1 MRAVEF
7 VVSVPRYVFTLI
19 AGRIYQPAFWG
30 PLSLVQYREVP
41 EPQLPGPDWV
51 KVKVR
56 YGGICASDIGMVR
69 LTDSPSLSPFG
80 SKRFTIGHENIGTLV
95 EVGEQV
101 EGFSV
106 GDRVVVDP
114 VLACAARGIDSPC
127 RACQEGQFPRCE
139 NITEGN
145 LSPGLQIGACAD
157 TGGSWSPYF
166 VAHRSQLFHV
176 PDGINDENAI
186 IVDAFCSALH
196 PVIRNLPRDEDT
208 ALIIGAGTIS
218 ICTLVALRALGS
230 QARVIVLA
238 KYPFQGELARRYGA
252 DEVVY
257 LDKEGK
263 YYHSIAE
270 LVGGKLGQPILGK
283 LVMIGGADVTYEC
296 VASETSVRDALWL
309 TRAGGT
315 VVQIGLL
322 GPQTERIDW
331 TPLWFKELTMVGT
344 VCSSTEEYQ
353 GQRIRCYQLALDFM
367 AQGKVDLAPLLT
379 HTFRLDDYRRALAM
393 NMNKSRH
400 RLVHSAF
407 AFD

>member
-1 MRAVEF
+1 MLAVQF
-7 VVSVPRYVFTLI
+7 VVRVPRYVFTLI
-19 AGRIYQPAFWG
+19 AGRLYQPAFWG
-30 PLSLVQYREVP
+30 PLSLVQYRELP

-56 YGGICASDIGMVR
+56 YGGICASDMGLVR
-69 LTDSPSLSPFG
+69 LTDSPALSPFG
-80 SKRFTIGHENIGTLV
+80 SERFTIGHENMGTLV

-101 EGFSV
+101 EGFAV
-106 GDRVVVDP
+106 GDRVVADP
-114 VLACAARGIDSPC
+114 MLPCAARGINPPC
-127 RACQEGQFPRCE
+127 RACQEGQFSRCE

-145 LSPGLQIGACAD
+145 LSRGVQIGACAD

-166 VAHRSQLFHV
+166 VAHRCQLFLV
-176 PDGINDENAI
+176 PEGVSDENALL
-186 IVDAFCSALH
+186 VEPFCSALH

-208 ALIIGAGTIS
+208 ALIIGAGTIG
-218 ICTLVALRALGS
+218 ICVLAALRALDS
-230 QARVIVLA
+230 HARVIVLV
-238 KYPFQGELARRYGA
+238 KYPFQGELAWRYGA

-257 LDKEGK
+257 WDKRGK
-263 YYHSIAE
+263 YYNSIAE
-270 LVGGKLGQPILGK
+270 LVGGKLFQPILGK
-283 LVMIGGADVTYEC
+283 PVMIGGVDVTYDC
-296 VASETSVRDALWL
+296 VGSEVSIRDALWL

-315 VVQIGLL
+315 IVQIGL
-322 GPQTERIDW
+322 GSTGKIDW

-344 VCSSTEEYQ
+344 LASSTEEYQ
-353 GQRIRCYQLALDFM
+353 GQRIRCCQLALGFM

-407 AFD
+407 VFD

>member
-1 MRAVEF
+1 MKAVQI

-19 AGRIYQPAFWG
+19 AGRLYQPAFYG
-30 PLSLVQYREVP
+30 PLSLVHYREVP
-41 EPQLPGPDWV
+41 EPQLPGPDWA

-56 YGGICASDIGMVR
+56 YGGICASDVGGMVC
-69 LTDSPSLSPFG
+69 LQDSPSLTPFG
-80 SKRFTIGHENIGTLV
+80 SERFTIGHENVGTLV

-101 EGFSV
+101 EGFTV
-106 GDRVVVDP
+106 GDRVVADP
-114 VLACAARGIDSPC
+114 VLACAARGMNSPC
-127 RACQEGQFPRCE
+127 RSCQEGQFSRCE

-145 LSPGLQIGACAD
+145 LSPGLQIGTCAD

-176 PDGINDENAI
+176 PESVSDENAI
-186 IVDAFCSALH
+186 LVDAFCSALH

-218 ICTLVALRALGS
+218 ICTLAALRALDS
-230 QARVIVLA
+230 RARVIVLA

-252 DEVVY
+252 DKVVY

-263 YYHSIAE
+263 YYNSIAE
-270 LVGGKLGQPILGK
+270 LVGGKLFQPMLGK
-283 LVMIGGADVTYEC
+283 PVMIGGADVTYEC
-296 VASETSVRDALWL
+296 VASEASVRDAFWL

-315 VVQIGLL
+315 IVQIGLL
-322 GPQTERIDW
+322 GPTGRIDW
-331 TPLWFKELTMVGT
+331 SPLWFKELTMVGT

-407 AFD
+407 VFD

>member
-1 MRAVEF
+1 MRAVQF
-7 VVSVPRYVFTLI
+7 LVSVPRYVFTLV

-41 EPQLPGPDWV
+41 EPQLPGPDWA

-56 YGGICASDIGMVR
+56 YGGICASDMGLIR
-69 LTDSPSLSPFG
+69 LTESPALSPFG
-80 SKRFTIGHENIGTLV
+80 SERFTLGHENMGILV

-101 EGFSV
+101 EGFAV
-106 GDRVVVDP
+106 GDRVVADP
-114 VLACAARGIDSPC
+114 LLACAARGINPPC
-127 RACQEGQFPRCE
+127 RSCQEGQFPRCE
-139 NITEGN
+139 NLTEGN
-145 LSPGLQIGACAD
+145 LSRGVQIGACAD

-176 PDGINDENAI
+176 PEGISDENALL
-186 IVDAFCSALH
+186 VEPFCSALH

-208 ALIIGAGTIS
+208 ALIIGAGTIG
-218 ICTLVALRALGS
+218 ICALVALRALDS
-230 QARVIVLA
+230 RARVIVLA

-252 DEVVY
+252 DEVIY
-257 LDKEGK
+257 LDKGGK
-263 YYHSIAE
+263 YYNSIAE
-270 LVGGKLGQPILGK
+270 LVGGKLFQPILGK
-283 LVMIGGADVTYEC
+283 PVMIGGADVTYDC
-296 VASETSVRDALWL
+296 VASEVSIRDALWL

-315 VVQIGLL
+315 VVQIGL
-322 GPQTERIDW
+322 GATGKIDW
-331 TPLWFKELTMVGT
+331 TPLWFRELTMVGT
-344 VCSSTEEYQ
+344 VYYSIEEYQ
-353 GQRIRCYQLALDFM
+353 GQRIRCHQLALEFM

-407 AFD
+407 VFD

>member
-1 MRAVEF
+1 MKAVQF
-7 VVSVPRYVFTLI
+7 VISVPRYVFTLI
-19 AGRIYQPAFWG
+19 AGRLHQPAFYG
-30 PLSLVQYREVP
+30 PLSLVHYREVP
-41 EPQLPGPDWV
+41 EPRLPGPDWA

-56 YGGICASDIGMVR
+56 YGGICASDMGMVR
-69 LTDSPSLSPFG
+69 LTDSPSISPFG
-80 SKRFTIGHENIGTLV
+80 SERFTVGHENVGTLV

-101 EGFSV
+101 EGFTV
-106 GDRVVVDP
+106 GDRVVADP
-114 VLACAARGIDSPC
+114 FLPCAARGIGSPC
-127 RACQEGQFPRCE
+127 RSCQEGQFPRCE

-145 LSPGLQIGACAD
+145 LSPGVQIGACAD

-176 PDGINDENAI
+176 PESVSDENAI
-186 IVDAFCSALH
+186 LVDAFCSALH
-196 PVIRNLPRDEDT
+196 PVIRNLPRAEDT

-218 ICTLVALRALGS
+218 ICALAALRALDS
-230 QARVIVLA
+230 RARVIVLA

-270 LVGGKLGQPILGK
+270 LAGGKLFQPVLGK
-283 LVMIGGADVTYEC
+283 PVMIGGADATYEC
-296 VASETSVRDALWL
+296 VASEASVRDALWL

-322 GPQTERIDW
+322 GPTEKIDW
-331 TPLWFKELTMVGT
+331 SPLWFKELTMVGT
-344 VCSSTEEYQ
+344 LCSSTEEYQ

-400 RLVHSAF
+400 QLVHSAF
-407 AFD
+407 VFD

>member
-19 AGRIYQPAFWG
+19 AGRLYRPAFYG
-30 PLSLVQYREVP
+30 PLSLVEYREVP
-41 EPQLPGPDWV
+41 EPRLPGPDWV

-56 YGGICASDIGMVR
+56 YGGICASDVGMIR
-69 LTDSPSLSPFG
+69 LNESPSLSPFG
-80 SKRFTIGHENIGTLV
+80 SERFTLGHENVGTLV

-101 EGFSV
+101 EGFTV
-106 GDRVVVDP
+106 GDRVVADP
-114 VLACAARGIDSPC
+114 VLACATRGINAPC
-127 RACQEGQFPRCE
+127 SACQEGQFPRCE
-139 NITEGN
+139 HITGGN

-157 TGGSWSPYF
+157 TGGSWSPCF

-176 PDGINDENAI
+176 PDSVSDENAI
-186 IVDAFCSALH
+186 LVDAFCSALH

-218 ICTLVALRALGS
+218 ICTLAALRALDS
-230 QARVIVLA
+230 RARVIVLA
-238 KYPFQGELARRYGA
+238 KYPFQGELAQRYGA

-263 YYHSIAE
+263 YYIAIAE
-270 LVGGKLGQPILGK
+270 LVGGKLFQPILGK
-283 LVMIGGADVTYEC
+283 PVMTGGADVTYDC
-296 VASETSVRDALWL
+296 IASGVSVRDALWL
-309 TRAGGT
+309 TRAGGRI
-315 VVQIGLL
+315 VQIGL
-322 GPQTERIDW
+322 GQTGKIDW

-344 VCSSTEEYQ
+344 LCSSTEEYQ

>member
-1 MRAVEF
+1 MRAVQF
-7 VVSVPRYVFTLI
+7 VVSVPRYVFTLT
-19 AGRIYQPAFWG
+19 AGRLYQPAFYG
-30 PLSLVQYREVP
+30 PLSLVQYGEVP
-41 EPQLPGPDWV
+41 EPQLPGPDWA

-56 YGGICASDIGMVR
+56 YGGMCASDVGLVR

-80 SKRFTIGHENIGTLV
+80 SERFIIGHENVGTLV

-101 EGFSV
+101 EGFTV
-106 GDRVVVDP
+106 GDRVVADP
-114 VLACAARGIDSPC
+114 FLPCAARGMNPPC
-127 RACQEGQFPRCE
+127 RSCQEGQFSRCE

-145 LSPGLQIGACAD
+145 LSRGLMIGTCAD

-176 PDGINDENAI
+176 PEGVSDENAI
-186 IVDAFCSALH
+186 LVDAFCSTLH

-208 ALIIGAGTIS
+208 ALIIGAGAIS
-218 ICTLVALRALGS
+218 ICALAALRALDS
-230 QARVIVLA
+230 RARVIVLA
-238 KYPFQGELARRYGA
+238 KYPFQGDLARRYGA

-257 LDKEGK
+257 WDKGGK
-263 YYHSIAE
+263 YYTAIAK
-270 LVGGKLGQPILGK
+270 LVGGKLFQPMLGK
-283 LVMIGGADVTYEC
+283 PVMIGGADVTYEC
-296 VASETSVRDALWL
+296 VASKVSIRDALWF
-309 TRAGGT
+309 TRAGGKI
-315 VVQIGLL
+315 VQIGL
-322 GPQTERIDW
+322 GQTGKIDW
-331 TPLWFKELTMVGT
+331 TPLWLKELTMVGT

-353 GQRIRCYQLALDFM
+353 GQRIRCYQLALDFI

-407 AFD
+407 VFD

>member
-1 MRAVEF
+1 MRAVQF
-7 VVSVPRYVFTLI
+7 LVSIPRYVFTLI

-41 EPQLPGPDWV
+41 EPQLPGPDWA

-56 YGGICASDIGMVR
+56 YGGICASDVGMVR
-69 LTDSPSLSPFG
+69 LHESPSLSPFG
-80 SKRFTIGHENIGTLV
+80 SERFTLGHENVGTLV

-101 EGFSV
+101 EGFAV
-106 GDRVVVDP
+106 GDRVVADP
-114 VLACAARGIDSPC
+114 MLPCAARGINPPC
-127 RACQEGQFPRCE
+127 RSCQEGQFPRCE

-176 PDGINDENAI
+176 PESISDENALL
-186 IVDAFCSALH
+186 VEPFCSALH

-208 ALIIGAGTIS
+208 ALIIAAGTIG
-218 ICTLVALRALGS
+218 ICALVALRALDS
-230 QARVIVLA
+230 RARVIVLA

-257 LDKEGK
+257 LDKGGK
-263 YYHSIAE
+263 YYNSIAE
-270 LVGGKLGQPILGK
+270 LVGGKLFQPVLGK
-283 LVMIGGADVTYEC
+283 PVMIGGADVTYDC
-296 VASETSVRDALWL
+296 VASEVSIRDALWL

-315 VVQIGLL
+315 IVQIGL
-322 GPQTERIDW
+322 GSTGKIDW
-331 TPLWFKELTMVGT
+331 TPLWFRELTMVGT
-344 VCSSTEEYQ
+344 VYYSIEEYQ
-353 GQRIRCYQLALDFM
+353 GQRIRCHQLALEFM

-407 AFD
+407 VFD

>member
-19 AGRIYQPAFWG
+19 AGRIYQPAFYG
-30 PLSLVQYREVP
+30 PLSLVQYRKVP
-41 EPQLPGPDWV
+41 EPRLPGPDWA

-56 YGGICASDIGMVR
+56 YGGICASDVGIIR
-69 LTDSPSLSPFG
+69 LTESPALSPFG
-80 SKRFTIGHENIGTLV
+80 SERFTIGHENVGTLA
-95 EVGEQV
+95 EVGEEV
-101 EGFSV
+101 KGFIV
-106 GDRVVVDP
+106 GDRVVADP
-114 VLACAARGIDSPC
+114 VLACAPRGIDPPC

-145 LSPGLQIGACAD
+145 LSPGVQIGACAD
-157 TGGSWSPYF
+157 TGGSWGLYF

-176 PDGINDENAI
+176 PEDVSDENAI
-186 IVDAFCSALH
+186 LVDAFCSALH

-208 ALIIGAGTIS
+208 ALIIGAGTIG
-218 ICTLVALRALGS
+218 ICTLAALRSLDS
-230 QARVIVLA
+230 RARVIVLA

-252 DEVVY
+252 DEVIY
-257 LDKEGK
+257 WDKGGK
-263 YYHSIAE
+263 YYTAIAD
-270 LVGGKLGQPILGK
+270 LVDGKLFQPMLGK
-283 LVMIGGADVTYEC
+283 PVMIGGADVTYDC
-296 VASETSVRDALWL
+296 IGSEVSIRDALWL

-315 VVQIGLL
+315 IVQIGL
-322 GPQTERIDW
+322 GSTGKIDW

-367 AQGKVDLAPLLT
+367 VQGKVDLAPLLT

-393 NMNKSRH
+393 NMDKSRH

-407 AFD
+407 VFD

>member
-1 MRAVEF
+1 MKAVQF

-19 AGRIYQPAFWG
+19 AGRLYQPAFYG

-51 KVKVR
+51 KIRVR
-56 YGGICASDIGMVR
+56 YGGICASDVGMIR
-69 LTDSPSLSPFG
+69 LKDSPALSPFG
-80 SKRFTIGHENIGTLV
+80 SERFTIGHENVGVLV

-106 GDRVVVDP
+106 GERVVADP
-114 VLACAARGIDSPC
+114 VLACAARGIDPPC
-127 RACQEGQFPRCE
+127 RACRQGQFPRCE
-139 NITEGN
+139 NITGGN
-145 LSPGLQIGACAD
+145 LSRGIQIGACAD

-176 PDGINDENAI
+176 PDGVSDENAI
-186 IVDAFCSALH
+186 LVDAFCSALH
-196 PVIRNLPRDEDT
+196 PVIRNLPGDEDT

-218 ICTLVALRALGS
+218 ICALTALRTLGS
-230 QARVIVLA
+230 RARVIVLA

-257 LDKEGK
+257 LDREGK
-263 YYHSIAE
+263 YYTTMAG
-270 LVGGKLGQPILGK
+270 LVGGKLFQPVLGK
-283 LVMIGGADVTYEC
+283 PVMIGGADVTYDC
-296 VASETSVRDALWL
+296 IGSEASVRDALWL

-315 VVQIGLL
+315 IVQIGL
-322 GPQTERIDW
+322 GAEGKIDW
-331 TPLWFKELTMVGT
+331 TPLWFKELTLVGT
-344 VCSSTEEYQ
+344 LCSSTEEYQ

-367 AQGKVDLAPLLT
+367 AQGRVDLSPLLT

-393 NMNKSRH
+393 NMSKDRH

-407 AFD
+407 VFD

>member
-1 MRAVEF
+1 MKAIQF
-7 VVSVPRYVFTLI
+7 VAIVPRYVFVM
-19 AGRIYQPAFWG
+19 AVGRIHRPASYG
-30 PLSLVQYREVP
+30 PLSCVQYRELP
-41 EPQLPGPDWV
+41 EPRLPGPQWV
-51 KVKVR
+51 KVKTR
-56 YGGICASDIGMVR
+56 YGGICASDVGMI
-69 LTDSPSLSPFG
+69 LAKDSPSLSPFG
-80 SKRFTIGHENIGTLV
+80 SKRFTIGHENMGTLV

-106 GDRVVVDP
+106 GDRVVADP
-114 VLACAARGIDSPC
+114 VLACAARGMNSPC
-127 RACQEGQFPRCE
+127 GSCQEGQFPRCE

-145 LSPGLQIGACAD
+145 LSPGLQIGTCAD

-176 PDGINDENAI
+176 PEGVSDENAI
-186 IVDAFCSALH
+186 LVDAFCSALH

-218 ICTLVALRALGS
+218 ICTLAALRALDS
-230 QARVIVLA
+230 RARVIVLA

-257 LDKEGK
+257 WDKGGK
-263 YYHSIAE
+263 YYTAIAD
-270 LVGGKLGQPILGK
+270 LVGGKLFQPLLGK
-283 LVMIGGADVTYEC
+283 PVMIGGADVTYEC

-331 TPLWFKELTMVGT
+331 TPLWFKELAMVGT

-353 GQRIRCYQLALDFM
+353 GQRIHCYQLALDFM
-367 AQGKVDLAPLLT
+367 AQGSVDLTPLLT

-407 AFD
+407 VFD

>member
-1 MRAVEF
+1 MRAVQF

-19 AGRIYQPAFWG
+19 AGRLYQPAFYG

-41 EPQLPGPDWV
+41 EPQLPGPDWA

-56 YGGICASDIGMVR
+56 YGGICASDVGMI
-69 LTDSPSLSPFG
+69 LAKDSPLLSPFA
-80 SKRFTIGHENIGTLV
+80 SERFVIGHENVGTLV

-101 EGFSV
+101 EGFTV

-114 VLACAARGIDSPC
+114 LLTCAARGIDSPC

-145 LSPGLQIGACAD
+145 LSRGLQIGACAD

-166 VAHRSQLFHV
+166 VAHSSQLFHV
-176 PDGINDENAI
+176 PEDVSDENAI
-186 IVDAFCSALH
+186 LVDAFCSTLH

-208 ALIIGAGTIS
+208 ALIIGAGPIS
-218 ICTLVALRALGS
+218 ICTLAALRALDS
-230 QARVIVLA
+230 RARVIVLA
-238 KYPFQGELARRYGA
+238 KYPFQGELARQYGA

-257 LDKEGK
+257 WDKRGK
-263 YYHSIAE
+263 YFTAIAE
-270 LVGGKLGQPILGK
+270 LTGGKLFQPILGK
-283 LVMIGGADVTYEC
+283 PVMIGGADVTYEC
-296 VASETSVRDALWL
+296 VGSEVSVRDALWF

-315 VVQIGLL
+315 IVQIGLM
-322 GPQTERIDW
+322 GPTWKIDW

-353 GQRIRCYQLALDFM
+353 GQRIRCYQLALDFID
-367 AQGKVDLAPLLT
+367 QGKVDLAPLLT
-379 HTFRLDDYRRALAM
+379 HTFRLEDYRQALAM

-407 AFD
+407 TFD

>member
-1 MRAVEF
+1 MRAVQF
-7 VVSVPRYVFTLI
+7 VVSVPRYVFTLV
-19 AGRIYQPAFWG
+19 AGRLYQPAFYG

-51 KVKVR
+51 KVKTR
-56 YGGICASDIGMVR
+56 YGGICASDVGMI
-69 LTDSPSLSPFG
+69 LAKDSPLLSPFA
-80 SKRFTIGHENIGTLV
+80 SERFVIGHENVGTLV

-101 EGFSV
+101 EGFTV

-114 VLACAARGIDSPC
+114 LLTCAARGIDSPC

-145 LSPGLQIGACAD
+145 LSRGLQIGACAD

-166 VAHRSQLFHV
+166 VAHSSQLFHV
-176 PDGINDENAI
+176 PEDVSDENAI
-186 IVDAFCSALH
+186 LVDAFCSTLH

-208 ALIIGAGTIS
+208 ALIIGAGPIS
-218 ICTLVALRALGS
+218 ICTLAALRALDS
-230 QARVIVLA
+230 RARVIVLA
-238 KYPFQGELARRYGA
+238 KYPFQGELARQYGA

-257 LDKEGK
+257 WDKRGK
-263 YYHSIAE
+263 YFTAIAE
-270 LVGGKLGQPILGK
+270 LTGGKLFQPILGK
-283 LVMIGGADVTYEC
+283 PVMIGGADVTYEC
-296 VASETSVRDALWL
+296 VGSEVSVRDALWF

-315 VVQIGLL
+315 IVQIGLM
-322 GPQTERIDW
+322 GPTWKIDW

-353 GQRIRCYQLALDFM
+353 GQRIRCYQLALDFID
-367 AQGKVDLAPLLT
+367 QGKVDLAPLLT
-379 HTFRLDDYRRALAM
+379 HTFRLEDYRQALAM

-407 AFD
+407 TFD

>member
-1 MRAVEF
+1 MRAAQF
-7 VVSVPRYVFTLI
+7 LVSVPRYVFTLI

-30 PLSLVQYREVP
+30 PLSLVQYREVS
-41 EPQLPGPDWV
+41 EPQLPGPDWA

-56 YGGICASDIGMVR
+56 YGGICATDVGMIR
-69 LTDSPSLSPFG
+69 LNESPSLSPFG
-80 SKRFTIGHENIGTLV
+80 SERFTIGHENVGTLV
-95 EVGEQV
+95 EVGDQV
-101 EGFSV
+101 EGFTV
-106 GDRVVVDP
+106 GDRVVADP
-114 VLACAARGIDSPC
+114 VLAW
-127 RACQEGQFPRCE
+127 QFSRCE
-139 NITEGN
+139 NITEGS
-145 LSPGLQIGACAD
+145 LSPGVQIGACAD

-176 PDGINDENAI
+176 PEGVSDE
-186 IVDAFCSALH
+186 DALLVEPLCAALH

-218 ICTLVALRALGS
+218 ICALVALRALDS
-230 QARVIVLA
+230 RARVIVLA
-238 KYPFQGELARRYGA
+238 KYPFQGELARQYGA

-257 LDKEGK
+257 WDKGGK
-263 YYHSIAE
+263 YYTAIAD
-270 LVGGKLGQPILGK
+270 LVGGKLFQPVLGK
-283 LVMIGGADVTYEC
+283 PVMIGGVDVTYDC
-296 VASETSVRDALWL
+296 VGSEVSIRDALWL

-315 VVQIGLL
+315 IVQIGL
-322 GPQTERIDW
+322 GSTGKIDW

-379 HTFRLDDYRRALAM
+379 HSFRLNDYRRALAM

-407 AFD
+407 VFD